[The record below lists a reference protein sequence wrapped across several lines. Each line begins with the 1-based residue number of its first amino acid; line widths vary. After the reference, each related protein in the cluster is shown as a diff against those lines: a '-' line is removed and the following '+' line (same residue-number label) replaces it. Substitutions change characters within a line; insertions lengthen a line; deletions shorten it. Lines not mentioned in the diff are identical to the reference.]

1 MFGEI
6 GILLSEKIGMFGG
19 GVFIDE
25 ILVDLAYR
33 GMCLDTPSSV
43 FDFQDL
49 SVLVD
54 KNGRIHMIFWE
65 NNF

>member
-1 MFGEI
+1 
-6 GILLSEKIGMFGG
+6 MFGG

-33 GMCLDTPSSV
+33 GMCLDMSSPV